1 MKRFRWSAA
10 LVALALMLSWASAA
24 WATTP
29 SAPSPADEK
38 VCSPDEGL
46 TSFSEEILTVTTGA
60 HPTASASFTV
70 KEGCLVGV
78 ALASFDELLRPV
90 DQDPPPV
97 PGSDEIPL
105 SGPGDHTLT
114 VDLPVCTHFIAVFVA
129 AVPTP
134 DGNMPTASALVQ
146 RLRAAARA
154 MASHQNQTE
163 PAQILL
169 AGTQG
174 DTECPETTTSTTTTT
189 TTTSPSSS
197 TQPQATSS
205 TQLTTTSEG
214 GGQLPFTGSGSLPLL
229 IAALV
234 MVAGGAASVFAA
246 RIRGRKAQ

>member
-1 MKRFRWSAA
+1 VKRSRLSAA
-10 LVALALMLSWASAA
+10 LVALVLMLSWANAA
-24 WATTP
+24 RATTP
-29 SAPSPADEK
+29 SAPSQGDEK

-46 TSFSEEILTVTTGA
+46 TSFSEEISTVTTGS

-78 ALASFDELLRPV
+78 ALASFDEILRPV

-97 PGSDEIPL
+97 PGSDQIPL

-134 DGNMPTASALVQ
+134 DGNMPTAAALVQ

-154 MASHQNQTE
+154 VASHQNQTE

-174 DTECPETTTSTTTTT
+174 DTECPTTTTSTTT

-197 TQPQATSS
+197 TQPQATNS
-205 TQLTTTSEG
+205 TQHTTTSVG

-234 MVAGGAASVFAA
+234 MVIGGAASVLAA
-246 RIRGRKAQ
+246 RVRGRRA

>member
-1 MKRFRWSAA
+1 
-10 LVALALMLSWASAA
+10 
-24 WATTP
+24 
-29 SAPSPADEK
+29 
-38 VCSPDEGL
+38 
-46 TSFSEEILTVTTGA
+46 VTTGA

-78 ALASFDELLRPV
+78 ALASFDEILRPV

-154 MASHQNQTE
+154 VASHQNQTE

-174 DTECPETTTSTTTTT
+174 DTECPTTTTSMTTT

-205 TQLTTTSEG
+205 TQHTTTSGG
-214 GGQLPFTGSGSLPLL
+214 GGQLPFTGSSSSLPLL
-229 IAALV
+229 IAALI
-234 MVAGGAASVFAA
+234 MVIGGAASVLAA
-246 RIRGRKAQ
+246 RGRGRRAQ